1 MVVEVPQF
9 FLLGIG
15 AEPAAAPVCEFID
28 RRKEPC
34 RLAELLGVLFGEII
48 FLQQGDL
55 LASAQPQQP
64 RLLIFSD
71 TDII

>member
-48 FLQQGDL
+48 FLQKGDL
-55 LASAQPQQP
+55 
-64 RLLIFSD
+64 
-71 TDII
+71 